1 MCTKCETSFYRRLA
15 SNFAGNPYR
24 MFALHVRRKH
34 CVFPA
39 VSYIELT
46 VHTICIWMDM
56 AVFYHSKTW
65 FLSFF
70 FSYFFLHKNTSIDLP
85 CVQPK
90 TPESNISTEKLF
102 VVQWKGKKKQN
113 RDSYDWIH
121 RALVDWVV
129 LLAVS
134 NQILFISN
142 INHWNLITST
152 MKFLSFMPEHMHDLF
167 QIYRLADVY
176 NKKQRSKKHWFC
188 LSNELFFLLSICLKA
203 QSQVNIAIVAFIQFY
218 WKYEKQ

>member
-1 MCTKCETSFYRRLA
+1 MNGY
-15 SNFAGNPYR
+15 GG
-24 MFALHVRRKH
+24 
-34 CVFPA
+34 
-39 VSYIELT
+39 
-46 VHTICIWMDM
+46 
-56 AVFYHSKTW
+56 
-65 FLSFF
+65 FLSLKNMVLEFF
-70 FSYFFLHKNTSIDLP
+70 FSRISFYIKTQVLTCRVFNRKRQNRIFRLKNCS
-85 CVQPK
+85 
-90 TPESNISTEKLF
+90 LF
-102 VVQWKGKKKQN
+102 NGREKKKQN
-113 RDSYDWIH
+113 KDSYDWIH